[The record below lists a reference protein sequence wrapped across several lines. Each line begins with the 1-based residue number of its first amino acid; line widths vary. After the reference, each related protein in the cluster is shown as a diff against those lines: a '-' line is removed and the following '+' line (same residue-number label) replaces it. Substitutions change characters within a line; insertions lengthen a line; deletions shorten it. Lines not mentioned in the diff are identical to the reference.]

1 MQEARI
7 RGLLNIRDSARTL
20 ISLQLEGA
28 SDEAVHKEQ
37 ANLNS
42 LYDDYTK
49 NYGLLNSLANKQ
61 AFQDDTAYP
70 LLCSLEILNEEGKL
84 ERKADMFFKR
94 TIQRHQPVT
103 SVDTAA
109 EALAVSIGEKACVDL
124 KYMASLL
131 GNKKE
136 IPQMVRELEGV
147 IFKDPSSGVFDMEQ
161 ENWSQGWQT
170 ADEYLSGNVRQKL
183 QTAQEAAQSHPEFAI
198 NVRHSSRCSPKI

>member
-1 MQEARI
+1 M
-7 RGLLNIRDSARTL
+7 
-20 ISLQLEGA
+20 
-28 SDEAVHKEQ
+28 
-37 ANLNS
+37 
-42 LYDDYTK
+42 
-49 NYGLLNSLANKQ
+49 ANKQ

-198 NVRHSSRCSPKI
+198 NVKALQQVQPKDLSAAEIDVRIGASWIAPEYYRQFLFELLKTPIICKMKA